1 MTARRPLVNVGG
13 SLRELPTGDT
23 LQDVAQWY
31 FGTGTPLD
39 AGGAPGDYYVGA
51 DNKLWR
57 KGATTWTYTGV
68 QYGSL
73 VAVPSKTTPVD
84 ADVVSFGDSAAGGQ
98 MVKVTWSNLIAAL
111 PFRERIWAA
120 RTYFVRPDGSDSN
133 TGLADTPGGAFLTI
147 PRALA
152 VASGL
157 DFNTY
162 NVTIKLADGT
172 YPQIVAPPIVGNGV
186 LWIVGN
192 TASPSSVVIASSGA
206 APAVRVLHMN
216 AYCQVQGVTLRGSNG
231 PRAATV
237 GTLSIRDCIIENV
250 TQAAFDAQIRGRFVI
265 NGPVTIRNSPNMV
278 RVFTALEAGV
288 LYVTSGTTITIEG
301 TPAVSAEFCGVTGT
315 GSSAALSGV
324 IFAGSVTGRRFSA
337 SLNATIDVG
346 GAGLNFLPGNVAGVT
361 LTGGQYS

>member
-1 MTARRPLVNVGG
+1 MTVRRPIVRIGG
-13 SLRELPTGDT
+13 RNRQLPAGDS

-31 FGTGTPLD
+31 FGTGTPND
-39 AGGAPGDYYVGA
+39 GGGAPGDYYVGA

-68 QYGSL
+68 QYGAL
-73 VAVPSKTTPVD
+73 AAVPEKTAPVG
-84 ADVVSFGDSAAGGQ
+84 ADVLSLGDSEDGFQ
-98 MVKVTWSNLIAAL
+98 MRRVPISGL
-111 PFRERIWAA
+111 PFRERLWAA
-120 RTYFVRPDGSDSN
+120 RTYFVRPDGSDTN
-133 TGLADTPGGAFLTI
+133 TGLADTPDGAFLTI

-152 VASGL
+152 VASAL
-157 DFNTY
+157 DFNGF

-192 TASPSSVVIASSGA
+192 TSSPSSVVIASSGA

-216 AYCQVQGVTLRGSNG
+216 AFCQVQGVTLRGPSG
-231 PRAATV
+231 PRA
-237 GTLSIRDCIIENV
+237 GSGNLSIRECIIENV
-250 TQAAFDAQIRGRFVI
+250 TKAAFDAQIRGRFVI
-265 NGPVTIRNSPNMV
+265 NGPVTIRNSPNME
-278 RVFTALEAGV
+278 RVFVAFEAGV
-288 LYVTSGTTITIEG
+288 LLVVAGHTITIEG

-324 IFAGSVTGRRFSA
+324 IFSGSVTGRRFSA

-346 GAGLNFLPGNVAGVT
+346 GAGLNFLPGNAAGVT
-361 LTGGQYS
+361 LTGGQYQ